1 MFIYDTLENIGIETL
16 HETFLNAFSDYQVKM
31 DLPLFKFQHMLQ
43 RRGYVPKVSIGAF
56 NDDILVGFVLNGVR
70 NWDGKLTAYDTGT
83 GIIEAYR
90 KQGIT
95 SNMLL
100 NVRQLFQQMGV
111 EQYLLEVIQ
120 SNTSALQLYKK
131 QGFKILRDFECFHLD
146 KNKYNPITTYKVEH
160 VDMINSNDWRELIE
174 FWDFAPSWQNSIDS
188 INDVSDSF
196 IYSIVH
202 LDDNIVGYGVI
213 DKKTGDIPQIAV
225 NKNYRRKG
233 IARSIITDLIKNT
246 ESYNIN
252 VINVDGRSKSMK
264 DFLLKLGF
272 ECGVS
277 QYEMILKL

>member
-31 DLPLFKFQHMLQ
+31 DLPLFKFQYMLQ
-43 RRGYVPKVSIGAF
+43 RRGYVSKVSIGAF
-56 NDDILVGFVLNGVR
+56 NNETLVGFVLNGVR

-100 NVRQLFQQMGV
+100 NVRRLFQQMGV

-131 QGFKILRDFECFHLD
+131 QGFKILRDFQCFHLD

-160 VDMINSNDWRELIE
+160 VDMISPNDWRELTK

-188 INDVSDSF
+188 INAVSDSF

-233 IARSIITDLIKNT
+233 IARSIITDLMKNT

-252 VINVDGRSKSMK
+252 IINVDERSKSMK

>member
-43 RRGYVPKVSIGAF
+43 RRGYVSKVSIGAF
-56 NDDILVGFVLNGVR
+56 NNETLVGFVLNGVR

-100 NVRQLFQQMGV
+100 NVRRLFQQMGV

-160 VDMINSNDWRELIE
+160 VDMINPNDWRELTE

-188 INDVSDSF
+188 INAVSDSF
-196 IYSIVH
+196 IYSIVRF
-202 LDDNIVGYGVI
+202 DDNIVGYGVI

-233 IARSIITDLIKNT
+233 IARNILTDLIKNT